1 MAVANKKE
9 KFVPETVVDIRVNNT
24 SNRVIRVGHVAFWPG
39 VNILDD
45 QKFKNINSCQGYI
58 DIVDANINLEAKIID
73 YIEKSPISELEEI
86 NPFKAYLQKNV
97 KEIQRDIKDM
107 FDIEQLN
114 GLLEEEQNGGDRSG
128 VTDAIKKQ
136 IEDIG
141 SPAVDPD
148 EDQ

>member
-1 MAVANKKE
+1 MAVANEKE
-9 KFVPETVVDIRVNNT
+9 KFIPETVVDIKVTNV

-45 QKFKNINSCQGYI
+45 QKFKSINACQGYI
-58 DIVDANINLEAKIID
+58 DIVDANINLEANIIE
-73 YIEKSPISELEEI
+73 YTEKSPISELEEV
-86 NPFKAYLQKNV
+86 NPFKVYLQKSV

-114 GLLEEEQNGGDRSG
+114 GLLEEEQNGSDRSG

-136 IEDIG
+136 IEEIG
-141 SPAVDPD
+141 APAVDPE
-148 EDQ
+148 ED